1 MRDISKE
8 NAFEASMEV
17 LRNWD
22 TPLND
27 EEEGELKKTF
37 NELYKDYSDPTTGTI
52 PLSQATNF
60 TRALFKQ
67 FSSQSS
73 DSSDDEDSQI
83 QKKMDE
89 EWG

>member
-22 TPLND
+22 APLND
-27 EEEGELKKTF
+27 DEEGELKSTF
-37 NELYKDYSDPTTGTI
+37 NELYQEFKDPTTGRI

-67 FSSQSS
+67 FSSQVSET
-73 DSSDDEDSQI
+73 SDDEDVQI
-83 QKKMDE
+83 
-89 EWG
+89 